1 MISGNR
7 HTLIDFDA
15 ASLKN
20 RIDNDIVFIREVLKK
35 SIPTLRER
43 LKVLNEAWYKRE
55 LSTIH
60 DTAHSIKGLAQM
72 LSFEQLSIYSQTM
85 EIESRYALN
94 SGAGFYEAFTTNP
107 DQLEDALNRAEKA
120 YLESELAP

>member
-1 MISGNR
+1 M
-7 HTLIDFDA
+7 DFDA
-15 ASLKN
+15 QSLKK

-72 LSFEQLSIYSQTM
+72 LSFEQLSDCSQIM
-85 EIESRYALN
+85 EKESRYALN
-94 SGAGFYEAFTTNP
+94 SGAGFYDAFTTNP